1 VNNEGRLSFQNF
13 QVKPE
18 EEEKAEQFW
27 QSNGYVAGG
36 YDKGGDFENLNKEIL
51 NLEKNRTVANRLFY
65 LALPPSVFEPVTLH
79 LKVAFWISW
88 SMKLNKFI
96 ACFLKIS

>member
-1 VNNEGRLSFQNF
+1 MVCAQTFKIF

-18 EEEKAEQFW
+18 EEEKAEKFW

-36 YDKGGDFENLNKEIL
+36 YDKRGDFEKLNKEIL

-79 LKVAFWISW
+79 LKVGLGFRIPRS
-88 SMKLNKFI
+88 S
-96 ACFLKIS
+96 